1 MEKTENTAI
10 IASTV
15 APTGTTIDR
24 VRTLMERVR
33 PYLQSHGGDVEVAG
47 LDENVL
53 TLKVQGTCAHCPLVN
68 LTYNKMVKTLLAEE
82 IPEIQRV
89 VLT

>member
-1 MEKTENTAI
+1 MEKTENTATRT
-10 IASTV
+10 AAV
-15 APTGTTIDR
+15 ARSGSTIDR
-24 VRTLMERVR
+24 VHALMERVR